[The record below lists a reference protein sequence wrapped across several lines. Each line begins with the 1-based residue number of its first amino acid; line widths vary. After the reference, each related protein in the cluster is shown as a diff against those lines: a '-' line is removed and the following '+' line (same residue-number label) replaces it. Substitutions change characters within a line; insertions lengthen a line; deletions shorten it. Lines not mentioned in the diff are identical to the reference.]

1 MSAKVGDVKDRVC
14 VLLDDM
20 SDSCGTLCK
29 VIIIIIVI
37 IFIIII
43 IIKNQKTIAMLIQ
56 MAVTIKRNILH
67 RQPTC

>member
-1 MSAKVGDVKDRVC
+1 MSVKVGDVKDRVC

-56 MAVTIKRNILH
+56 MAVTKKRNILH

>member
-1 MSAKVGDVKDRVC
+1 MSVKVGDVKDRVC

-37 IFIIII
+37 IFII
-43 IIKNQKTIAMLIQ
+43 KNQKTIAMLIQ
-56 MAVTIKRNILH
+56 MAVTIKRKILH

>member
-1 MSAKVGDVKDRVC
+1 MSVKVGDVKDRVC

-56 MAVTIKRNILH
+56 MAVTIKRKILH

>member
-1 MSAKVGDVKDRVC
+1 MSVKVGDVKDRVC

-37 IFIIII
+37 IFII
-43 IIKNQKTIAMLIQ
+43 KNQKTIAMLIQ
-56 MAVTIKRNILH
+56 MAVNIKRKILH

>member
-1 MSAKVGDVKDRVC
+1 MFFKVGDVKDRVC

-37 IFIIII
+37 IFII
-43 IIKNQKTIAMLIQ
+43 KNQKTIAMLIQ
-56 MAVTIKRNILH
+56 MAVTIKRKILH